1 MSGLNINDFKNKLE
15 KSLLN
20 TKILI
25 DEKKFDGNNKLM
37 QKFLL
42 N

>member
-25 DEKKFDGNNKLM
+25 DEKKFDGINKLI
-37 QKFLL
+37 QKFL
-42 N
+42 